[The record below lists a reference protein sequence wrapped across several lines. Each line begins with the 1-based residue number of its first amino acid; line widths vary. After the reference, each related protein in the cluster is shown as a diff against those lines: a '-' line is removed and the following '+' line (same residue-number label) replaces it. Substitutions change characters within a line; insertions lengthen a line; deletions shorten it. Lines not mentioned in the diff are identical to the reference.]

1 MRLMSDFI
9 DKLFHIYAILN
20 LRKVL
25 TDMKKKLLAA
35 LLASALAAGMLP
47 TSACAVSSAYTSSN
61 ATLISFT
68 DSAVTADGAYSGYEI
83 EGTDVSITAAGT
95 YVFSGDCDDGSITV
109 KKGVTGVTLVLNG
122 LTLTNADSA
131 AITLNKTA
139 EAALIAA
146 AGSENTVADTA
157 GANDENAA
165 VKVKS
170 GASLSLS
177 GTGTLTACGNVK
189 NGIKGASDAVI
200 TVDEMTLN
208 IEAADD
214 GLSCDDELTI
224 KGGRV
229 NITAGGDAVKA
240 SPDTDD
246 AENPDTTS
254 LGNVTVSGGTM
265 TLTAA
270 NDGVQADGDL
280 MISGGTFAVTA
291 NDGHTTAISDDSAS
305 CKGLKAGKTLTVSGG
320 MFTVDSADDALHA
333 NDVTVS
339 GGTLTLASGD
349 DAVHADNDLVVGVKG
364 SSSTSTSNP
373 KIDIT
378 ASYEGLEGTTVSV
391 YSGDIDVAASDDGVN
406 AANSEIGE
414 RSDKYAIHIA
424 GGDLYIDAG
433 SDGLDSNNNITM
445 TGGKVEVYGADAMM
459 DTAIDYDGTFTLSG
473 GTLFG
478 AGMEPGAGTQAYVAV
493 GETSPSGGH
502 GGMGGGQGMTRPTDE
517 NGNLMTRPDKTDGG
531 MQTPPDGADGQ
542 QNGTRPEKPSD
553 DKNGWTG
560 GKGQSANRE
569 SALGIK
575 KGSVIT
581 VQDASGK
588 TLYNATALGSMSSVI
603 FSSADIK
610 EGETYTVLVD
620 GASVGTA
627 TAKLG
632 TSSSSSGSLGPDQN
646 GGQPG
651 SGQQG
656 GVSGFADV
664 PQDNWFADAVK
675 YVSENKLMNGTSAT
689 AFSPNE
695 NMSRAM
701 LATVLYRMSGE
712 TAEAD
717 SSFGDVSSSA
727 YYAAA
732 VNWASSK
739 GIVNGTGAD
748 AFSPD
753 ASITRE
759 QLAAMLYRYAA
770 EPSVSADLS
779 AYTDAVSISPYAEK
793 AVEWC
798 VAKGILSGKSATRL
812 APQDTATRA
821 ECAAML
827 QRFAAL

>member
-1 MRLMSDFI
+1 
-9 DKLFHIYAILN
+9 
-20 LRKVL
+20 
-25 TDMKKKLLAA
+25 MKKKLLAA

-139 EAALIAA
+139 EAALIVA
-146 AGSENTVADTA
+146 AGSENTVADTV

-177 GTGTLTACGNVK
+177 GTGTLTACGNAK

-200 TVDEMTLN
+200 TVDELTLN

-280 MISGGTFAVTA
+280 TVTGGTFDITA
-291 NDGHTTAISDDSAS
+291 NGGHTTALTDDSAS
-305 CKGLKAGKTLTVSGG
+305 CKGLKAGKTLIVSGG
-320 MFTVDSADDALHA
+320 AVNVNSADDALHA
-333 NDVTVS
+333 NNVTVS

-364 SSSTSTSNP
+364 SSSTSNP

-406 AANSEIGE
+406 AANSDLGE
-414 RSDKYAIHIA
+414 RSNKYAIHIA

-433 SDGLDSNNNITM
+433 SDGLDSNNDITM

-459 DTAIDYDGTFTLSG
+459 DAAIDYDGTFTLSG

-517 NGNLMTRPDKTDGG
+517 NGNLMTRPDKADGG

-588 TLYNATALGSMSSVI
+588 TLYTATALGSMSSVI

-620 GASVGTA
+620 GVSVGTA

-632 TSSSSSGSLGPDQN
+632 TSSSSSGSLGPNQN
-646 GGQPG
+646 GGAQP
-651 SGQQG
+651 G

-664 PQDNWFADAVK
+664 PQTNWFADAVR
-675 YVSENKLMNGTSAT
+675 YVTGKSLMNGTGTT

-712 TAEAD
+712 TAEAG
-717 SSFGDVSSSA
+717 SSCGDVSSSA

-739 GIVNGTGAD
+739 GIVNGTGTD
-748 AFSPD
+748 AFSPN

-759 QLAAMLYRYAA
+759 QLAAMLYRYAG

>member
-68 DSAVTADGAYSGYEI
+68 DSAVTADGKYSGYEI
-83 EGTDVSITAAGT
+83 KGTDVSITAAGT

-165 VKVKS
+165 VEVKS

-177 GTGTLTACGNVK
+177 GTGTLTACGNTK

-200 TVDEMTLN
+200 TVDELTLN

-254 LGNVTVSGGTM
+254 LGNVTVSGGTI
-265 TLTAA
+265 TLDAA

-280 MISGGTFAVTA
+280 TVTGGTFDITA
-291 NDGHTTAISDDSAS
+291 NGGHTTALTDDSAS

-320 MFTVDSADDALHA
+320 TFTVDSADDALHA

-364 SSSTSTSNP
+364 SSSTSTPRIN
-373 KIDIT
+373 IT
-378 ASYEGLEGTTVSV
+378 ASCEGLEGTTVSV
-391 YSGDIDVAASDDGVN
+391 YSGDIDVVASDDGVN
-406 AANSEIGE
+406 AANSDLGE

-459 DTAIDYDGTFTLSG
+459 DAAIDYDGTFTLSG

-493 GETSPSGGH
+493 GQTTSSGGH

-517 NGNLMTRPDKTDGG
+517 NGNLM
-531 MQTPPDGADGQ
+531 
-542 QNGTRPEKPSD
+542 TRPEKPSD

-588 TLYNATALGSMSSVI
+588 TLYTASALGSMSSVI
-603 FSSADIK
+603 FSSSAIK

-620 GASVGTA
+620 GTSVGTA

-632 TSSSSSGSLGPDQN
+632 TSTSDGGSFAPGQNQN
-646 GGQPG
+646 GGAQP
-651 SGQQG
+651 G

-664 PQDNWFADAVK
+664 PQTNWFADAVR
-675 YVSENKLMNGTSAT
+675 YVTGKSLMNGTSAT

-701 LATVLYRMSGE
+701 LVTVLYRMSGE

-739 GIVNGTGAD
+739 GIVNGMDRGM
-748 AFSPD
+748 FSSD
-753 ASITRE
+753 LSITRE

-827 QRFAAL
+827 QRFAVL